1 MTKYSGNGL
10 PSNIGLPSFD
20 STRFDSMM
28 DSLAKTQ
35 HREKNPVIGVFDAL
49 ERYIGEFEAALTEE
63 QEVGARLVSFGTELL
78 IHVRQIGYSA
88 PHLIVFDGQLDGRN
102 DRVRLVQ
109 HVNQLS
115 FLLVAVP
122 VLTEPRRPI
131 GFVRPE

>member
-1 MTKYSGNGL
+1 MTKFSG
-10 PSNIGLPSFD
+10 IGLPSFD
-20 STRFDSMM
+20 TGHFDKAME
-28 DSLAKTQ
+28 SLARSQ
-35 HREKNPVIGVFDAL
+35 HREKNPVIGVFEAL
-49 ERYIGEFEAALTEE
+49 ESYIREFEATLTAE
-63 QEVGARLVSFGTELL
+63 QEVGARLVSFGQELL
-78 IHVRQIGYSA
+78 LHVRQIGYST

-122 VLTEPRRPI
+122 VPKDEPRLPI